1 LTQKNFKKYF
11 VLYFIGFGITI
22 SIFGAYIGYIFQMQN
37 IQKHMDLKAK
47 EIFDI
52 KLETI
57 LKPTI
62 KNMDDIVKSLG
73 KNSII
78 REFLLT
84 NSLHKQREV
93 ENILLAV
100 TSIENKIMQTRIIGK
115 NGKEVI
121 RVGRLS
127 ENNQPFI
134 VEKRKLQDKSQRVY
148 FQELSKLGSET
159 IWHSKLDLNIEN
171 KKVEIPYRPTIRIAM
186 PILQNGEFFGVV
198 ILNLLTK
205 EFFDA
210 IGTSTS
216 FEHFIIDKDNNYI
229 MHPDKKYSF
238 NKYKG
243 TNRKLED
250 DFTDGLKANGIY
262 TYSINDIL
270 QNEDEAVFILKSKDK
285 YQDNLINESIN
296 TGIIVFI
303 LTVILSFTMAIFTS
317 KVPTRLQISLLE
329 AHRKLKEFTSIID
342 RFIITATT
350 KPDGTILSISNA
362 FIESSGYDNNELIGK
377 RMDII
382 KNPNRDKSIIKDLW
396 NTILNKKTWIGEI
409 ENRKK
414 DGTSYWL
421 EQHIV
426 PAINENNT
434 IESFVSIGI
443 DITAKKELEK
453 FATIDKLTG
462 IYNRRRIDEFM
473 LIEIEIAKRHSQN
486 LSIILIDIDH
496 FKLVNDTYGHQI
508 GDIVLKK
515 TTEIIS
521 QNLRKSDIFGRWG
534 GEEFLIICP
543 HTNEDEALILAQKL
557 RVAIESHRFETVG
570 EKTICLGIAQLKDGD
585 TDKTLMQK
593 VDNALY
599 SAKNGGRNRAV
610 VFA

>member
-1 LTQKNFKKYF
+1 MTQKNFKKYF

-350 KPDGTILSISNA
+350 KPDGTI
-362 FIESSGYDNNELIGK
+362 
-377 RMDII
+377 
-382 KNPNRDKSIIKDLW
+382 
-396 NTILNKKTWIGEI
+396 
-409 ENRKK
+409 
-414 DGTSYWL
+414 
-421 EQHIV
+421 
-426 PAINENNT
+426 
-434 IESFVSIGI
+434 
-443 DITAKKELEK
+443 
-453 FATIDKLTG
+453 
-462 IYNRRRIDEFM
+462 
-473 LIEIEIAKRHSQN
+473 
-486 LSIILIDIDH
+486 
-496 FKLVNDTYGHQI
+496 
-508 GDIVLKK
+508 
-515 TTEIIS
+515 
-521 QNLRKSDIFGRWG
+521 
-534 GEEFLIICP
+534 
-543 HTNEDEALILAQKL
+543 
-557 RVAIESHRFETVG
+557 
-570 EKTICLGIAQLKDGD
+570 
-585 TDKTLMQK
+585 
-593 VDNALY
+593 
-599 SAKNGGRNRAV
+599 
-610 VFA
+610 